1 MFTRT
6 ATAATTMARAAT
18 AARVI
23 SNVRLKDVVLTA
35 SPVFM
40 FAIEESSLLLVNIPR
55 TRNLRSRS

>member
-1 MFTRT
+1 MFTRR